1 MILAGDIGGTHTRLA
16 LFEKSG
22 SYSLVTEMKY
32 KSREYDSLEAIIHQ
46 FLAEKKKKVVSACIG
61 IAGPVRSGI
70 SQATNLAWMVD
81 SKRLADVL
89 GLSEV
94 HLLNDLEANAYGTK
108 VLKDSEIAVLHPGQK
123 QKGNQALIAAGTGLG
138 EAGIYWDGVDHRPFA
153 TEGGHADFAPRNKLE
168 IDLLLFLKKKFGH
181 VSYERVVSGPG
192 LYSIYQFLIESGREA
207 ASPEVDEAILN
218 TDPPRVISEYSSKDK
233 ACSAATDCFLSLYGA
248 EAGNMALK
256 FLAIGGMYVG
266 GGIAPI
272 LFERMKKGAFHSAFV
287 DKGRFT
293 DLLHSIPIYVIM
305 NDNAALLGAAYYA
318 RNQMEGNR
326 P

>member
-192 LYSIYQFLIESGREA
+192 LYSIYQFL
-207 ASPEVDEAILN
+207 
-218 TDPPRVISEYSSKDK
+218 RVLL
-233 ACSAATDCFLSLYGA
+233 LSLFY
-248 EAGNMALK
+248 
-256 FLAIGGMYVG
+256 
-266 GGIAPI
+266 
-272 LFERMKKGAFHSAFV
+272 
-287 DKGRFT
+287 
-293 DLLHSIPIYVIM
+293 
-305 NDNAALLGAAYYA
+305 
-318 RNQMEGNR
+318 
-326 P
+326 